1 MPRVQ
6 YTNMFRKPVVSVTAT
21 MPTPK
26 RMTELRYWLKGAQTA
41 LKEIPRTIAESDSMA
56 DQSIGNDGWF
66 VFNTD
71 VDAKWITF
79 HLQNKIG
86 EKASIVID
94 RKFNNMGA

>member
-6 YTNMFRKPVVSVTAT
+6 YTNQFRRPMVSVTAT

-26 RMTELRYWLKGAQTA
+26 RMTELRFWLKGAQAA
-41 LKEIPRTIAESDSMA
+41 LKEIPRVIAESEGMSDR
-56 DQSIGNDGWF
+56 SIGNDGWF
-66 VFNTD
+66 VFNSD
-71 VDAKWITF
+71 ADAKWVVF
-79 HLQNKIG
+79 HLQNRIG